1 MQIIYIGDANNLL
14 KRIKSNHSSGNVEG
28 SALRQHIAEAMGYK
42 LKSTKRP
49 SGSTRIRIDSQEPR
63 QGEKKVS
70 DYIRSG
76 KWRIIILGNY
86 KTANDFQWFAIDKLR
101 PFLNRT
107 RKDYNQ
113 TNITLYTSHL
123 QNLTNSSLLDY
134 EDVSNI
140 KSEPGVYIFYH
151 SSIPKEHE

>member
-63 QGEKKVS
+63 QGAPRTE
-70 DYIRSG
+70 DP
-76 KWRIIILGNY
+76 
-86 KTANDFQWFAIDKLR
+86 ALR
-101 PFLNRT
+101 GQAGRGAPQTGRRT
-107 RKDYNQ
+107 KEQDRLRRPQ
-113 TNITLYTSHL
+113 STHPHL
-123 QNLTNSSLLDY
+123 QLPRKPRHRPPHQPDSLQARQHFVGQLA
-134 EDVSNI
+134 
-140 KSEPGVYIFYH
+140 PGHRRIDGIRAAGATGSVRA
-151 SSIPKEHE
+151 E